1 MVPNMDGRPVL
12 IFFLRVLAWLPLTFA
27 VWYYFSILLTRPIA
41 WAIDG
46 LLPNLFSPV
55 IADIRQ
61 NGYQLTILAKITSPA
76 GTLGLLRFDINTL
89 LYSNCL
95 PLYTALVLA
104 SPGREVQ
111 KWGHWMIGLILLW
124 LVAIFGVSL
133 EILKYLI
140 VEIPESSGEFA
151 FPSWLIN
158 GLVLT
163 DLYTNLLLPALSSL
177 VIWIALNLN
186 YIKQLTQRIEP

>member
-1 MVPNMDGRPVL
+1 MDGRPVL

-133 EILKYLI
+133 
-140 VEIPESSGEFA
+140 
-151 FPSWLIN
+151 
-158 GLVLT
+158 
-163 DLYTNLLLPALSSL
+163 
-177 VIWIALNLN
+177 VIF
-186 YIKQLTQRIEP
+186 

>member
-151 FPSWLIN
+151 FHSWLIN